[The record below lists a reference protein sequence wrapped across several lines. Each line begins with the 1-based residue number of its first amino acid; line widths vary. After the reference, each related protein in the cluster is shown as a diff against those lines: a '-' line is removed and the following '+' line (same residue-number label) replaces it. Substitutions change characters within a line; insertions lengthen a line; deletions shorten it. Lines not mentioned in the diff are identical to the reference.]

1 MNSHSSFLLNTQ
13 ADIMFIDKEYRGGL
27 IILIKNRRKDMRV
40 KIKAG
45 DNKVEFNMSKSQA
58 LLIVKMAQE
67 FEKMYMTDVYASLG
81 DVDSETGE
89 DSEK

>member
-1 MNSHSSFLLNTQ
+1 MLDCGSPQVGRHL
-13 ADIMFIDKEYRGGL
+13 R
-27 IILIKNRRKDMRV
+27 RV
-40 KIKAG
+40 KIKVG

-67 FEKMYMTDVYASLG
+67 FEKVYMADVLATL
-81 DVDSETGE
+81 DDADSEAGE

>member
-1 MNSHSSFLLNTQ
+1 
-13 ADIMFIDKEYRGGL
+13 
-27 IILIKNRRKDMRV
+27 MRV

-67 FEKMYMTDVYASLG
+67 FEKVYMTDVYASLG